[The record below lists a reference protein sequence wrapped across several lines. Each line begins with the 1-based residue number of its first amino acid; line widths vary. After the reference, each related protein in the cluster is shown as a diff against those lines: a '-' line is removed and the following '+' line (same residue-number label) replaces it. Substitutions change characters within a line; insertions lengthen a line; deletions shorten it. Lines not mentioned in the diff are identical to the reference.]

1 MKIFPKAYCKY
12 FHPLLPFKAPQNSKV
27 STVGEEKKNSTLLSL
42 VLLAGLIIKFTQD
55 INRRGKNNLICISGC
70 PIEMEPK
77 GMTKAGSF
85 YTSQTKKYK
94 LCKELIGQKTLVLVL
109 N

>member
-1 MKIFPKAYCKY
+1 MG
-12 FHPLLPFKAPQNSKV
+12 SK
-27 STVGEEKKNSTLLSL
+27 E
-42 VLLAGLIIKFTQD
+42 
-55 INRRGKNNLICISGC
+55 
-70 PIEMEPK
+70 
-77 GMTKAGSF
+77 MTKAGSF